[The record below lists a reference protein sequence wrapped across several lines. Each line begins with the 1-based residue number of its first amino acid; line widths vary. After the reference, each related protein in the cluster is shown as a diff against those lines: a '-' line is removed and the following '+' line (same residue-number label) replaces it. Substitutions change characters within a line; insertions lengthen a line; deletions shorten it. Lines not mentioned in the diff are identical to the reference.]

1 MKHASSYVVLIVAFM
16 LSATVANVPN
26 TDNDN
31 NNNNNAYAQ
40 QTESTKIS
48 LSIVPPKVPADG
60 DSYDIIYVAI
70 MDSKGSPSVVSD
82 KLEVRLTSSTTS
94 IGIVEGTTT
103 IEAGNY
109 YTIATFRSTET
120 AGSATIS
127 ATAVG
132 YASAQASVTTVKS
145 SDRNAVKLNVIAL
158 PSPPL
163 PQEGAEGIV
172 IVQLLNSVD
181 LPAVANEDIKV
192 SLTSSNESVINVD
205 KSVTIPKG
213 QIYAIAKSETALGSG
228 QSTITASAD
237 GLVFGTATISTSDTT
252 AGQLKVYP
260 LPPTISTKGTDG
272 GWVVVQLEDLQGMP
286 VRSSADI
293 EVSLFSSDDRILLP
307 KDSTVVIRK
316 AQSFAF
322 AKIVPGGNEGKASIT
337 PLAGGFLS
345 VSGDISAVQ
354 PTFDAGERQIAL
366 YSAPPNI
373 DPAATDRVLV
383 LVQIQSQSGTPAPVF
398 RTTKVQLVSSNLN
411 VGKFNDNLI
420 IVPSD
425 SFAISSLSLVG
436 LTGDTTITA
445 SAANFQTKQ
454 LKIAVQGRAGS
465 GVELIPTSQ
474 NIPAYNAP
482 YPALLVM
489 LQSGNIPLKAPT
501 DINVML
507 SANSDLAS
515 IPRTVKIPKGESFTV
530 VNITPKGFPGALT
543 ITAKAD
549 GFKDSIKTITMTE
562 FSPSI
567 LAVFTAFPTLLPSSS
582 EGDKLVV
589 VQLQNSK
596 GEPEKNMVSDT
607 EVSLSIFP
615 SNIGTVE
622 QNFVIPRGA
631 NFASAKVFLNTV
643 QGDGTVNV
651 NAEGYKL
658 VSTRFK
664 TVSFTLNAA
673 LSVEP
678 SVIDI
683 NQTATL
689 MLKVTSNNKP
699 VSGAKVN
706 WQYDEGSAVL
716 SSVSDTTNPA
726 GEATAIYTPRKDIAQ
741 QVTAVVTKPGYIQK
755 ESTLTFDLGDKV
767 KTTGAG
773 RPQFSAEMLS
783 ILLVVAIVAEGFVIY
798 RFYQKKRPLF

>member
-1 MKHASSYVVLIVAFM
+1 VLIVAFM
-16 LSATVANVPN
+16 LSATVANVSY
-26 TDNDN
+26 DDSND
-31 NNNNNAYAQ
+31 AYAQ
-40 QTESTKIS
+40 TTESAKLS
-48 LSIVPPKVPADG
+48 LFIVPPKVPADG
-60 DSYDIIYVAI
+60 DSYNIIYVAV

-94 IGIVEGTTT
+94 IGTVEGTVF
-103 IEAGNY
+103 IEAGSY
-109 YTIATFRSTET
+109 YTVATFRSTET

-132 YASAQASVTTVKS
+132 YASAQTPITTVKS

-172 IVQLLNSVD
+172 IVQLLNSLD
-181 LPAVANEDIKV
+181 LPAVAKEDIKV
-192 SLTSSNESVINVD
+192 SLTSSNESVIKID
-205 KSVTIPKG
+205 KSVTIPRG

-237 GLVFGTATISTSDTT
+237 GLVFGTTTISTSDIT
-252 AGQLKVYP
+252 AAQLKLYP
-260 LPPTISTKGTDG
+260 LPPTISATGTDG
-272 GWVVVQLEDLQGMP
+272 GWVVIQLENSEGMP
-286 VRSSADI
+286 VRSSTDI
-293 EVSLFSSDDRILLP
+293 EVSLLSSDDRILIP
-307 KDSTVVIRK
+307 KESSIVIRK

-322 AKIVPGGNEGKASIT
+322 AKIVPGGKEGKASIT
-337 PLAGGFLS
+337 PLAEGFLS
-345 VSGDISAVQ
+345 VPGDISTVQ
-354 PTFDAGERQIAL
+354 PTFEAGDRQLAL

-373 DPAATDRVLV
+373 DPAATDRALV
-383 LVQIQSQSGTPAPVF
+383 LVQIQSNSGKPAPVF
-398 RTTKVQLVSSNLN
+398 RTTKVQLTSSNLN
-411 VGKFNDNLI
+411 LGKFNDGLV
-420 IVPSD
+420 IVPND
-425 SFAISSLSLVG
+425 SFAISSLNLVG

-454 LKIAVQGRAGS
+454 LKISVQGRAAAGI
-465 GVELIPTSQ
+465 ELMPTSQ

-489 LQSGNIPLKAPT
+489 LKSGDIPLKAPT

-515 IPRTVKIPKGESFTV
+515 IPFVVKIPKGTSFAV

-549 GFKDSIKTITMTE
+549 GFKESVKSITMTE
-562 FSPSI
+562 FSPST
-567 LAVFTAFPTLLPSSS
+567 LAVFTAFPTLLPTSS
-582 EGDKLVV
+582 EGDALVV

-607 EVSLSIFP
+607 EVSLSVFP
-615 SNIGTVE
+615 SNIGTIE
-622 QNFVIPRGA
+622 QNLVIPRGA
-631 NFASAKVFLNTV
+631 NFASAKIFLSTV

-664 TVSFTLNAA
+664 TVTFTLNLQ

-699 VSGAKVN
+699 VTGAKVN

-716 SSVSDTTNPA
+716 SSTLDTTNTA
-726 GEATAIYTPRKDIAQ
+726 GEATATFIPIKDLSQKIS
-741 QVTAVVTKPGYIQK
+741 AVVTKPGYIQK
-755 ESTLTFDLGDKV
+755 ESSLTFDLDDKT
-767 KTTGAG
+767 KATTGAG
-773 RPQFSAEMLS
+773 RLLFSTDTLS
-783 ILLVVAIVAEGFVIY
+783 VVLLAAIAAEGFVIY